1 MTRGPGRGPG
11 PGLGPRLREGR
22 GWPAPSGVC
31 RDSLSRWM
39 AAKLTE
45 AAGDTMRSPIAR
57 FMLALAAVE
66 NKGPLRAK
74 VMEAWRGRGKVCGV
88 SAARLSGTLTTW
100 DQMSA
105 PSPTLSNTSP
115 TSSGCSCSR
124 SERKL
129 LLVWGLPAS
138 RPKQA
143 VAARAAGLPV
153 YSRLLAFWYR
163 MFLPSPEH
171 SVTMLGSASMVDS
184 RRSRRA
190 LRPATMGAGG
200 STARPWPP
208 MPGSMLLL
216 LSCGSL
222 LGMLS
227 AGLRADISWC

>member
-45 AAGDTMRSPIAR
+45 AAGDTMRSPIAL
-57 FMLALAAVE
+57 FMLALATVE

-74 VMEAWRGRGKVCGV
+74 
-88 SAARLSGTLTTW
+88 
-100 DQMSA
+100 MSA

-115 TSSGCSCSR
+115 TSSGCSCRR

-163 MFLPSPEH
+163 MFCKASSIRPRSREAPGKTVQELLTLPSPEH

-227 AGLRADISWC
+227 AGLRAEISWC